1 MQAVILAGG
10 FGTRLRPLTS
20 TRPKPLIPFAN
31 EPFLL
36 HTLRQ
41 LAAGGFTEVVLS
53 TMYLPEAFDQLL
65 PEARKAGVEVVLSSE
80 DTPMGTSG
88 AIKRLSHLLDGTFLV
103 LNGDVLVDIDFQ
115 RLVALH
121 REREAAATLA
131 LVRVP
136 DPSAFG
142 LVPVDDDG
150 RVTAFLEK
158 PGDLEDSWVTD
169 LINAGVYVLEPSV
182 LDHVPAGQPSSF
194 ERNLFPSLLAS
205 GAPVYGYEL
214 HGYWRDLGT
223 PIAYLAA
230 QFDLLEGRLHLP
242 INATERG
249 RSQWFADDTR
259 IAEGAV
265 LRGPILVGQGATV
278 EDEGRV
284 SGRPCSGR
292 ARWWPAGPAWSA
304 RCCWRGPDRAR
315 GQGVGLDHRP
325 GRGRR
330 RRRRG
335 PRRGRGRRQRRDRG
349 RQHPRRRRPGR
360 PQRPPGPGRDPL
372 LGGVRLRGGR
382 LGGPGDHEVVDE
394 RLDDVHVHPLED
406 FEILPGGQGHPVA
419 GRGRTRGPG
428 RAWTR
433 RGPRTNWRSWST
445 WSGGMPL

>member
-88 AIKRLSHLLDGTFLV
+88 AVKRLAHLLDGTFLV
-103 LNGDVLVDIDFQ
+103 LNGDVLIDVDFQ

-121 REREAAATLA
+121 RERQAAATLA

-142 LVPVDDDG
+142 LVPVDPDD

-158 PGDLEDSWVTD
+158 PAPDEDAWVTD

-259 IAEGAV
+259 VDEGAV
-265 LRGPILVGQGATV
+265 LRGPILVGQGAIV

-284 SGRPCSGR
+284 FGPTVLGPNTLVAGGARLERSGLLEG
-292 ARWWPAGPAWSA
+292 ARV
-304 RCCWRGPDRAR
+304 AR
-315 GQGVGLDHRP
+315 GAGVASVQSP
-325 GRGRR
+325 
-330 RRRRG
+330 
-335 PRRGRGRRQRRDRG
+335 
-349 RQHPRRRRPGR
+349 
-360 PQRPPGPGRDPL
+360 
-372 LGGVRLRGGR
+372 
-382 LGGPGDHEVVDE
+382 
-394 RLDDVHVHPLED
+394 
-406 FEILPGGQGHPVA
+406 A
-419 GRGRTRGPG
+419 MRGRTWRRGAALLVAVTLFAPLARAAEVPTGFTAASAARPQEIEQVLLGLHSPG
-428 RAWTR
+428 RCEALHAQLTRAPHVAGTEGGRQVAEEIAWHLR
-433 RGPRTNWRSWST
+433 RSGVETETATYDVLLSWPRRVE
-445 WSGGMPL
+445 

>member
-1 MQAVILAGG
+1 VQAVILAGG

-41 LAAGGFTEVVLS
+41 LAAAGFTEVVLS

-65 PEARKAGVEVVLSSE
+65 PEARKAGVDVVLSSE

-88 AIKRLSHLLDGTFLV
+88 AVKRLSHLLDGTFLV
-103 LNGDVLVDIDFQ
+103 LNGDVLVDVDFR

-121 REREAAATLA
+121 FERKAAATLA

-142 LVPVDDDG
+142 LVPVDGDG

-158 PGDLEDSWVTD
+158 PGPDEGGWVTD

-182 LDHVPAGQPSSF
+182 LEHVPAGRPSSF
-194 ERNLFPSLLAS
+194 ERTLFPSLLAS
-205 GAPVYGYEL
+205 GAPVHGYEL

-249 RSQWFADDTR
+249 RSQWFSDDAV
-259 IAEGAV
+259 IGEGAV
-265 LRGPILVGQGATV
+265 LRGPILVGQGARV

-284 SGRPCSGR
+284 F
-292 ARWWPAGPAWSA
+292 GPS
-304 RCCWRGPDRAR
+304 
-315 GQGVGLDHRP
+315 VL
-325 GRGRR
+325 
-330 RRRRG
+330 
-335 PRRGRGRRQRRDRG
+335 
-349 RQHPRRRRPGR
+349 
-360 PQRPPGPGRDPL
+360 GPGAVVAGGARLERSVLLEGARIERGAKVSDSIVGSGVVVGDGAVFRDGAVVGDKVMIEAGNIL
-372 LGGVRLRGGR
+372 AGGVRVAPNVR
-382 LGGPGDHEVVDE
+382 LGLGAI
-394 RLDDVHVHPLED
+394 R
-406 FEILPGGQGHPVA
+406 F
-419 GRGRTRGPG
+419 
-428 RAWTR
+428 
-433 RGPRTNWRSWST
+433 
-445 WSGGMPL
+445 

>member
-1 MQAVILAGG
+1 MQAIILAGG

-65 PEARKAGVEVVLSSE
+65 PEARKAGVDVVLSSE

-88 AIKRLSHLLDGTFLV
+88 AVKRLSDLLDGTFLV
-103 LNGDVLVDIDFQ
+103 LNGDVLVDVDFQ
-115 RLVALH
+115 RLVTLH
-121 REREAAATLA
+121 TERKAAATLA

-142 LVPVDDDG
+142 LVPIDADG

-158 PGDLEDSWVTD
+158 PGPDEEAWVTD

-194 ERNLFPSLLAS
+194 ERHLFPSLLAS
-205 GAPVYGYEL
+205 GAPVYGEEL
-214 HGYWRDLGT
+214 YGYWRDLGT

-230 QFDLLEGRLHLP
+230 QFDLLEGRLRLP

-249 RSQWFADDTR
+249 RSQWFADDAR
-259 IAEGAV
+259 IADDAV

-278 EDEGRV
+278 ESQGRV
-284 SGRPCSGR
+284 FGPSVLGPGATVAGG
-292 ARWWPAGPAWSA
+292 ARLERSVLLEDA
-304 RCCWRGPDRAR
+304 RIERGAKVSDSII
-315 GQGVGLDHRP
+315 
-325 GRGRR
+325 GRGVVV
-330 RRRRG
+330 G
-335 PRRGRGRRQRRDRG
+335 DGAVVRDG
-349 RQHPRRRRPGR
+349 AVVGDNVMIEA
-360 PQRPPGPGRDPL
+360 GNIL
-372 LGGVRLRGGR
+372 AGGVRVA
-382 LGGPGDHEVVDE
+382 PNV
-394 RLDDVHVHPLED
+394 RLDLGAIR
-406 FEILPGGQGHPVA
+406 F
-419 GRGRTRGPG
+419 
-428 RAWTR
+428 
-433 RGPRTNWRSWST
+433 
-445 WSGGMPL
+445 

>member
-1 MQAVILAGG
+1 VQAVILAGG

-88 AIKRLSHLLDGTFLV
+88 AIKRLAHLLDGTFLV
-103 LNGDVLVDIDFQ
+103 LNGDVLIDVDFQ

-121 REREAAATLA
+121 RDREAAATLA

-136 DPSAFG
+136 DPSAF
-142 LVPVDDDG
+142 
-150 RVTAFLEK
+150 
-158 PGDLEDSWVTD
+158 
-169 LINAGVYVLEPSV
+169 GVYVLEPSV

-205 GAPVYGYEL
+205 GAQVFGYEL

-259 IAEGAV
+259 VAEGAV

-284 SGRPCSGR
+284 FGPTVLGPSTVVAGG
-292 ARWWPAGPAWSA
+292 ARLERSVLLEGA
-304 RCCWRGPDRAR
+304 RVERGAKVSDSII
-315 GQGVGLDHRP
+315 
-325 GRGRR
+325 GRGVVV
-330 RRRRG
+330 G
-335 PRRGRGRRQRRDRG
+335 DGAVVRDG
-349 RQHPRRRRPGR
+349 AVVGDNVEIEA
-360 PQRPPGPGRDPL
+360 GNIL
-372 LGGVRLRGGR
+372 ASGVRVAPNVR
-382 LGGPGDHEVVDE
+382 LGLGAI
-394 RLDDVHVHPLED
+394 R
-406 FEILPGGQGHPVA
+406 F
-419 GRGRTRGPG
+419 
-428 RAWTR
+428 
-433 RGPRTNWRSWST
+433 
-445 WSGGMPL
+445 

>member
-1 MQAVILAGG
+1 VQAVILAGG

-88 AIKRLSHLLDGTFLV
+88 AIKRLAHLLDGTFLV

-121 REREAAATLA
+121 HERQAAATLA

-142 LVPVDDDG
+142 LVPVDADD

-158 PGDLEDSWVTD
+158 PGDLEDAWVTD

-259 IAEGAV
+259 VDEGAV
-265 LRGPILVGQGATV
+265 LRGPVLVGQGAAI
-278 EDEGRV
+278 EHEGRV
-284 SGRPCSGR
+284 F
-292 ARWWPAGPAWSA
+292 GPAVLGPNTVVAGGA
-304 RCCWRGPDRAR
+304 RLERSVLLEGARVERGAKVSDSII
-315 GQGVGLDHRP
+315 
-325 GRGRR
+325 GRGVVV
-330 RRRRG
+330 G
-335 PRRGRGRRQRRDRG
+335 DGAVVRDG
-349 RQHPRRRRPGR
+349 AVVGDNVEIEA
-360 PQRPPGPGRDPL
+360 GNIL
-372 LGGVRLRGGR
+372 AGGVRVAPNVR
-382 LGGPGDHEVVDE
+382 LGLGAI
-394 RLDDVHVHPLED
+394 R
-406 FEILPGGQGHPVA
+406 F
-419 GRGRTRGPG
+419 
-428 RAWTR
+428 
-433 RGPRTNWRSWST
+433 
-445 WSGGMPL
+445 

>member
-1 MQAVILAGG
+1 VDTGRLPRASQEIAHVQAIILAGG

-65 PEARKAGVEVVLSSE
+65 PEARKAGVDVVLSSE

-88 AIKRLSHLLDGTFLV
+88 AVKRLSHLLDGTFLV
-103 LNGDVLVDIDFQ
+103 LNGDVLVDVDFQ
-115 RLVALH
+115 RLVRLH
-121 REREAAATLA
+121 AERRAAATLA

-158 PGDLEDSWVTD
+158 PGPDEEAWVTD

-194 ERNLFPSLLAS
+194 ERHLFPSLLAS
-205 GAPVYGYEL
+205 GAPVYGDEL
-214 HGYWRDLGT
+214 YGYWRDLGT

-249 RSQWFADDTR
+249 RSQWFSDGAR
-259 IAEGAV
+259 IHEGAV
-265 LRGPILVGQGATV
+265 LRGPILVGHGAAV
-278 EDEGRV
+278 ENQARV
-284 SGRPCSGR
+284 FGPSVLGPGAVVAGG
-292 ARWWPAGPAWSA
+292 ARLERSVLLEDA
-304 RCCWRGPDRAR
+304 RVEKGAKVSDSII
-315 GQGVGLDHRP
+315 
-325 GRGRR
+325 GRGVVV
-330 RRRRG
+330 G
-335 PRRGRGRRQRRDRG
+335 DGAVVRDG
-349 RQHPRRRRPGR
+349 AVVGDNVMIEA
-360 PQRPPGPGRDPL
+360 GNIL
-372 LGGVRLRGGR
+372 AGGVRVA
-382 LGGPGDHEVVDE
+382 PNV
-394 RLDDVHVHPLED
+394 RLDLGAIR
-406 FEILPGGQGHPVA
+406 F
-419 GRGRTRGPG
+419 
-428 RAWTR
+428 
-433 RGPRTNWRSWST
+433 
-445 WSGGMPL
+445 

>member
-88 AIKRLSHLLDGTFLV
+88 AIKRLAHLLDGTFLV

-142 LVPVDDDG
+142 LVPVDDDD

-278 EDEGRV
+278 EERGPGLRAD
-284 SGRPCSGR
+284 R
-292 ARWWPAGPAWSA
+292 ARAGHGGRRRGPPGALGA
-304 RCCWRGPDRAR
+304 AGGGPDRAR

-349 RQHPRRRRPGR
+349 RQHPGRRRPGR
-360 PQRPPGPGRDPL
+360 PQRQAGPGRDPL
-372 LGGVRLRGGR
+372 LK
-382 LGGPGDHEVVDE
+382 
-394 RLDDVHVHPLED
+394 
-406 FEILPGGQGHPVA
+406 PVEA
-419 GRGRTRGPG
+419 TR
-428 RAWTR
+428 
-433 RGPRTNWRSWST
+433 
-445 WSGGMPL
+445 

>member
-1 MQAVILAGG
+1 M
-10 FGTRLRPLTS
+10 
-20 TRPKPLIPFAN
+20 
-31 EPFLL
+31 
-36 HTLRQ
+36 
-41 LAAGGFTEVVLS
+41 
-53 TMYLPEAFDQLL
+53 
-65 PEARKAGVEVVLSSE
+65 
-80 DTPMGTSG
+80 
-88 AIKRLSHLLDGTFLV
+88 DGTFLV

-142 LVPVDDDG
+142 LVPVDDDD

-194 ERNLFPSLLAS
+194 ERNLFPSLLTS

-278 EDEGRV
+278 EEEGRV
-284 SGRPCSGR
+284 FGPTVLGPGTWS
-292 ARWWPAGPAWSA
+292 PAGPAWSA
-304 RCCWRGPDRAR
+304 RRGWKGPDQRGAKVSDSIIGRGVVVGDGPWSATGPWLATTSRSRPATSWPAVFGCRRTSGWAWARPVLSLSGHPSSSGLVSLWRAAT
-315 GQGVGLDHRP
+315 LPSTPEAP
-325 GRGRR
+325 GRGAARR
-330 RRRRG
+330 
-335 PRRGRGRRQRRDRG
+335 
-349 RQHPRRRRPGR
+349 
-360 PQRPPGPGRDPL
+360 
-372 LGGVRLRGGR
+372 
-382 LGGPGDHEVVDE
+382 
-394 RLDDVHVHPLED
+394 
-406 FEILPGGQGHPVA
+406 
-419 GRGRTRGPG
+419 
-428 RAWTR
+428 
-433 RGPRTNWRSWST
+433 
-445 WSGGMPL
+445 